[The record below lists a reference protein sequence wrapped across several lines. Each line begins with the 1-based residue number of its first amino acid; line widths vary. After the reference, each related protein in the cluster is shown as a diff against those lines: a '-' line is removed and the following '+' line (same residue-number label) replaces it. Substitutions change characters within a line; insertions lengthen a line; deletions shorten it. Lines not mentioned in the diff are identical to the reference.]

1 MPQAPIPSLDLKS
14 PLQEVSSMKRIVG
27 LSIMVLGLMMLVN
40 AQDENKSHE
49 HTGWICNSKCVNHDK
64 PIATCDESCTDK
76 SGDVMFVDEN
86 GKSTKIS
93 NPDKVKGQMGKKMK
107 VKSQMMESGEMQID
121 EIIQGSFGY

>member
-1 MPQAPIPSLDLKS
+1 
-14 PLQEVSSMKRIVG
+14 MKRNIG
-27 LSIMVLGLMMLVN
+27 LSTIVLVLAMFVY
-40 AQDENKSHE
+40 AQDQIKVTV

-76 SGDVMFVDEN
+76 SGDVMFVDEH

-107 VKSQMMESGEMQID
+107 VKSQMMDSGEMQID